1 MTESIEMP
9 LWSLIVIL
17 LCFLALG
24 LFILLTVQ
32 RYLGALHELSFRRRI
47 VPLSK
52 KAKSAAYD
60 KFWKGGP
67 PGVLR
72 RVLQVDSYP
81 GEYPGDPEAHHDLP
95 TSVADCIAAIEEAA
109 EAAAQVAQEELELR
123 EGRR

>member
-9 LWSLIVIL
+9 LWSLIVVL
-17 LCFLALG
+17 LCFLVLG
-24 LFILLTVQ
+24 LYILLTIQ
-32 RYLGALHELSFRRRI
+32 RYLGVLHELSFRRQI

-52 KAKSAAYD
+52 KAKSAAYE
-60 KFWKGGP
+60 KFWRGGP

-72 RVLQVDSYP
+72 SVRQVDSYP
-81 GEYPGDPEAHHDLP
+81 GECPGDPEAHPELP
-95 TSVADCIAAIEEAA
+95 TSTADCIAAVEEAA